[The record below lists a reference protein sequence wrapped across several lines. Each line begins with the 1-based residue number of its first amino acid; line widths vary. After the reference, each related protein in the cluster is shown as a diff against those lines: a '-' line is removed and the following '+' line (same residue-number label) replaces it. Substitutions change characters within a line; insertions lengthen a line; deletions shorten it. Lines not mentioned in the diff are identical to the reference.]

1 MEPRWS
7 RTCPPGEPRLFARLL
22 WSHHGLECT
31 AQQSACINR
40 RPRRGNCVL
49 AAISQGMDHVEPSPR
64 RCSGLVS
71 RTFYC
76 CTVPKLMSCFRICG
90 SLTQW
95 RCASVARTGLVS
107 TSMTPDHG
115 TPGNGLLL
123 FFRVDDFDLA
133 PWRFKGHALSS
144 VVSKRSH
151 TTIRTLE
158 RRIFAPRSG
167 RILRYDQ
174 SALGLKCEP
183 SATPTAAD
191 HHMN

>member
-1 MEPRWS
+1 MYRSTISLHQSQIPQRQLRSGRDIS
-7 RTCPPGEPRLFARLL
+7 RHGSCGTISALL
-22 WSHHGLECT
+22 
-31 AQQSACINR
+31 Q
-40 RPRRGNCVL
+40 RPCQPYFLLLHCVE
-49 AAISQGMDHVEPSPR
+49 ADVIFPN
-64 RCSGLVS
+64 
-71 RTFYC
+71 
-76 CTVPKLMSCFRICG
+76 CG

-95 RCASVARTGLVS
+95 RCASAARTGLVS
-107 TSMTPDHG
+107 TSMSPDHG
-115 TPGNGLLL
+115 TPGNGLLS

-133 PWRFKGHALSS
+133 PWRFKGHALSP

-158 RRIFAPRSG
+158 RRSFAPRSG